1 MCVFLC
7 FFIHHLQFNIFA
19 LVLYMCITLYRYEI
33 VTDWQDNQPI
43 FRQLADKIT
52 EQILQGIWLEDSALP
67 SVRTVSADM
76 KINHLTVMKGYQLLV
91 DEGIVEKRRGQGMYV
106 AKGALAQLQAKQKQH
121 FLEQQI
127 PEIAQTLKLLAMPL
141 EDFIN
146 QLQQH
151 IEGDQ

>member
-1 MCVFLC
+1 M
-7 FFIHHLQFNIFA
+7 
-19 LVLYMCITLYRYEI
+19 
-33 VTDWQDNQPI
+33 TDWQDNQPI

-121 FLEQQI
+121 FLEQHIQ
-127 PEIAQTLKLLAMPL
+127 EIAQTLKLLAMPL